1 MGKAKISGS
10 KMKKTLLIIVI
21 MALFL
26 GIAYQGA
33 AYIPKAEQILQNT
46 VKLNRHLNS
55 LQTRLKTTIFDDQYD
70 GGRIEVSEQVYMK
83 KGGSFRSER
92 NFPYGENI
100 IIQNGREAIATV
112 RHEGD
117 IEKRRIETVFPIVY
131 FQESV
136 EDLLDDLNFLGVDT
150 NVVTFDRIDKTV
162 TFVIGNKDEGMPGSQ
177 LWIDKKNGAPLRFV
191 GTSTSGGK
199 RIILRAEYMDY
210 TRVEKRFW
218 LPTRIEY
225 YRNNELWTVCIVE
238 EITVNKKMSQNL
250 FRISR
255 RINPFPPLIA
265 FLNVKE
271 YLTCSSE

>member
-1 MGKAKISGS
+1 
-10 KMKKTLLIIVI
+10 MKKTLLIIVI
-21 MALFL
+21 MALFFCT
-26 GIAYQGA
+26 AYQGV
-33 AYIPKAEQILQNT
+33 AYIPTAEQILQNT

-55 LQTRLKTTIFDDQYD
+55 LQARLKTTIFDDRYD
-70 GGRIEVSEQVYMK
+70 GGEIEVSEQAYME

-92 NFPYGENI
+92 NFPYGKDI

-117 IEKRRIETVFPIVY
+117 IEGRRIETVFPIVY

-177 LWIDKKNGAPLRFV
+177 LWIDKKRGFPLRFV

-255 RINPFPPLIA
+255 RINSSPPLID

-271 YLTCSSE
+271 

>member
-1 MGKAKISGS
+1 
-10 KMKKTLLIIVI
+10 MKNTLLIIFI

-26 GIAYQGA
+26 GIAYQGV
-33 AYIPKAEQILQNT
+33 AYIPKAEQILQDT
-46 VKLNRHLNS
+46 VKLNRYLNS
-55 LQTRLKTTIFDDQYD
+55 LQARLKTTIFDDRYD
-70 GGRIEVSEQVYMK
+70 GERIEVSEQVYME

-92 NFPYGENI
+92 NFPYGKDI
-100 IIQNGREAIATV
+100 IIQNGREAIATG

-117 IEKRRIETVFPIVY
+117 IAERRIETVFPIVY
-131 FQESV
+131 FQKSV

-162 TFVIGNKDEGMPGSQ
+162 TFVIGNKDGGMPGSQ
-177 LWIDKKNGAPLRFV
+177 LWIDKKRGFPLRFV
-191 GTSTSGGK
+191 STSTSGGK
-199 RIILRAEYMDY
+199 RIMLRAEYMDY
-210 TRVEKRFW
+210 TRVEKRFR
-218 LPTRIEY
+218 LPTKIEY

-255 RINPFPPLIA
+255 RTNPFPPLIA

>member
-1 MGKAKISGS
+1 
-10 KMKKTLLIIVI
+10 MKKTLLIIII

-33 AYIPKAEQILQNT
+33 AYIPKAGQILQDT

-55 LQTRLKTTIFDDQYD
+55 LQARIKTTIFDDRYD
-70 GGRIEVSEQVYMK
+70 GEKIEVSEQVYMK
-83 KGGSFRSER
+83 KGCSFRSER
-92 NFPYGENI
+92 YFPYGEDI

-112 RHEGD
+112 RDEGD
-117 IEKRRIETVFPIVY
+117 IEERRIETVFPIVY
-131 FQESV
+131 FQKSV

-150 NVVTFDRIDKTV
+150 SVVTFDRIDKTV
-162 TFVIGNKDEGMPGSQ
+162 TFVIGNKHEGMPGSQ
-177 LWIDKKNGAPLRFV
+177 LWIDKKTGAPLRFV
-191 GTSTSGGK
+191 STSTSGGK

-255 RINPFPPLIA
+255 GTNPLPPLIA

-271 YLTCSSE
+271 Y